1 MEDSAFSRILENLK
15 GKEDKII
22 SAAPGRADFLNTHQD
37 YKGLPVVPIAVNLRT
52 YMTVLDEEDKFIVN
66 SLTLKREKSKHTDEF
81 ERNNPPL
88 LGESKWF
95 GNYLRAV
102 VKALNKFK
110 GIEFN
115 KGLRIIID
123 SDIPIGSGL
132 ASSAALEVS
141 FLTLL
146 NYYFNIGLS
155 KEEIAELAFLSEN
168 QVMKI
173 PCGRLDQYSSA
184 IGGAILIYPNP
195 PVKIEKLP
203 LENLHFVI
211 VDSGIRHSV
220 SEIHPVRQKE
230 IDNGLKELLNLNIP
244 SSLKEKLGQHYY
256 DTKWQGIKLDEINN
270 YLSRID
276 KVSAKRIIFTL
287 KMQECT
293 EIALKIIY
301 NRKLSSE
308 ELGKIDAEEHDDKI
322 VLIGKVMNKQHEL
335 LRDYY
340 DVSLPEIEMIRSSML
355 KAGALGVKIS
365 GAGMG
370 GSLIALVR
378 DKDSSKRVI
387 DAALKSGAANGWY
400 VEISEGAKIINP

>member
-1 MEDSAFSRILENLK
+1 
-15 GKEDKII
+15 
-22 SAAPGRADFLNTHQD
+22 
-37 YKGLPVVPIAVNLRT
+37 
-52 YMTVLDEEDKFIVN
+52 
-66 SLTLKREKSKHTDEF
+66 
-81 ERNNPPL
+81 
-88 LGESKWF
+88 
-95 GNYLRAV
+95 
-102 VKALNKFK
+102 
-110 GIEFN
+110 
-115 KGLRIIID
+115 
-123 SDIPIGSGL
+123 
-132 ASSAALEVS
+132 
-141 FLTLL
+141 
-146 NYYFNIGLS
+146 
-155 KEEIAELAFLSEN
+155 
-168 QVMKI
+168 
-173 PCGRLDQYSSA
+173 
-184 IGGAILIYPNP
+184 
-195 PVKIEKLP
+195 
-203 LENLHFVI
+203 
-211 VDSGIRHSV
+211 
-220 SEIHPVRQKE
+220 
-230 IDNGLKELLNLNIP
+230 
-244 SSLKEKLGQHYY
+244 
-256 DTKWQGIKLDEINN
+256 LDEINN